1 MTWTHINICIYN
13 DLDLNHYTQL
23 SVTEHFQVLT
33 TNCTKQKHIQDGFLF
48 IGFKWTRL
56 DMNKTKL
63 NCSVSER

>member
-33 TNCTKQKHIQDGFLF
+33 TNCTSRNT
-48 IGFKWTRL
+48 FKMVSCLLVSSGQEWT
-56 DMNKTKL
+56 
-63 NCSVSER
+63 

>member
-23 SVTEHFQVLT
+23 CYRTFSSVNNKLY
-33 TNCTKQKHIQDGFLF
+33 KQKHIQDGFLF